1 MLCLK
6 EWNLDSMLY
15 RYLWNPLKWAGKK
28 LDFLSIKRVLYF
40 FIPIYLIGLYI
51 VYHKNI
57 VDESFQRY
65 LPFIF
70 STVSLVLVL
79 KGFTE
84 RKHTRLS
91 WVLVIMSHFWI
102 ALAVSFNE
110 NFTFEQIHIYLSGVS
125 LSGVIGLLCL
135 RRLKNFE
142 GDIDL
147 HQFHGHAYKHPKI
160 GIVFLLACLGA
171 SGFPIT
177 PTFIG
182 EDLIFSHIRP
192 DQLLLALFVALS
204 FIISGIAIIR
214 LYARVFLGPN
224 AKSVYEM
231 AYRST

>member
-1 MLCLK
+1 
-6 EWNLDSMLY
+6 MLY

-28 LDFLSIKRVLYF
+28 LDFLSIQRILYVF
-40 FIPIYLIGLYI
+40 VPFYLVGLYA
-51 VYHKNI
+51 VYHKSLI
-57 VDESFQRY
+57 DQSFQRY
-65 LPFIF
+65 LPFVFATI
-70 STVSLVLVL
+70 SLVMVL

-147 HQFHGHAYKHPKI
+147 YQFHGHSYKHPKI
-160 GIVFLLACLGA
+160 AIVFLLACLGA

-182 EDLIFSHIRP
+182 EDLIFSHIRA
-192 DQLLLALFVALS
+192 DQLMLALFIALS
-204 FIISGIAIIR
+204 FIVSGIAIIR